1 MAVNKHQNGTEKV
14 DQAPEWCCSHY
25 EKAQNIG
32 TGVRSGWGGNKEAK
46 PSRQSSLGSL
56 FSWKYFWI
64 IVAFHGLFTKY
75 FVKAKK
81 SLENVSLGGSK

>member
-1 MAVNKHQNGTEKV
+1 MALRKSTKHQNGAARIMRKLKILGLGS
-14 DQAPEWCCSHY
+14 DLD
-25 EKAQNIG
+25 
-32 TGVRSGWGGNKEAK
+32 GGNKEAK
-46 PSRQSSLGSL
+46 PRRQSSLGSL

-64 IVAFHGLFTKY
+64 IVAFHRLFTKY